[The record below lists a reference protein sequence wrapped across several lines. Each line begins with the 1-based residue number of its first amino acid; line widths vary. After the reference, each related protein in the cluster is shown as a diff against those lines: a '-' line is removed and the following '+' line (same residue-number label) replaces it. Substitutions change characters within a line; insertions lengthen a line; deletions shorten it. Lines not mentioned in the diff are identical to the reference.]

1 MLGVLYSF
9 YLGEVKEPK
18 LFAKLLVK
26 KKVLWW
32 PVLQTKTDS
41 DNVSASLLNKN
52 RTKVPVGWENV
63 KPFTVE
69 HSQMEGMS
77 REWRNAAVKI
87 VKR

>member
-1 MLGVLYSF
+1 MV
-9 YLGEVKEPK
+9 
-18 LFAKLLVK
+18 ATLLVK

-52 RTKVPVGWENV
+52 RTKVAVGWENV

-77 REWRNAAVKI
+77 REWRNAYMTAVKI